1 MTAKH
6 LELGKTGEDVALAH
20 YLDSGYQMIARNW
33 RCRVGELDLI
43 LSRDDVLVFCEVKT
57 RRGTAHGGGFA
68 AVTGIKQAKL
78 RSLAELF
85 MMHTGRWE
93 AAARFDVASVLLS
106 DGDAAVDIFE
116 DAF

>member
-57 RRGTAHGGGFA
+57 RRGTTHGGGFA
-68 AVTGIKQAKL
+68 AVTAIKQAKL
-78 RSLAELF
+78 RTLAEMF
-85 MMHTGRWE
+85 MMHTSRWN
-93 AAARFDVASVLLS
+93 AAARFDVASVLLT
-106 DGDAAVDIFE
+106 DGDATVDIFE

>member
-57 RRGTAHGGGFA
+57 RRGTAHGGGVA
-68 AVTGIKQAKL
+68 AVTAIKQAKL
-78 RSLAELF
+78 RTLAEMF
-85 MMHTGRWE
+85 MMHTSRWN
-93 AAARFDVASVLLS
+93 AAARFDVASVLLT
-106 DGDAAVDIFE
+106 DGDATVDIFE